1 MSAYKINTF
10 ITANENRN
18 YMTKFG
24 GQPDWI
30 TTPQWPISLAWGN
43 RPLKFSCYAYHLHL

>member
-1 MSAYKINTF
+1 MSAYEINSF

-24 GQPDWI
+24 GQPDYVNKE
-30 TTPQWPISLAWGN
+30 T
-43 RPLKFSCYAYHLHL
+43 R